1 MKAGNMDE
9 VQRDMSMLKPMR
21 RIRGSVALFGALL
34 LAGCSSWGI
43 FKASC
48 AKPADFVAVV
58 DNAPLKIPA
67 GRDAPDT
74 RAALTIPPLD
84 TPEAPRPADAPCID
98 MPPKFTPAPPKRP
111 QA

>member
-1 MKAGNMDE
+1 MDE
-9 VQRDMSMLKPMR
+9 VQRDMSMLRPMPR
-21 RIRGSVALFGALL
+21 FRGLVVLLGAPL
-34 LAGCSSWGI
+34 LAGCSFWGI

-48 AKPADFVAVV
+48 AKPADFASVV

-98 MPPKFTPAPPKRP
+98 LPPKFTPAPPK
-111 QA
+111 